1 MGCSD
6 PGITGKGGGNSW
18 IMRLAAVAV
27 VGGAV
32 FVMSLPV
39 LSTAAKGKPVAKSNG
54 DGREACYGCHEE
66 VKALKEGSR
75 HAKLACT
82 VCHDGLQKH
91 MESSG
96 DIKPVTRIDAAI
108 CGGCHKDEYSSFFK
122 VDYEA
127 QARKEK
133 GVPTGRSPMMDK
145 LLAPYGFT
153 FEHNEPRGHAFMV
166 TDQFVV
172 DRFAAGRF
180 QYKKRW
186 WGVDSV
192 GKTWDILEDKGPD
205 YHLAETAKAGNP
217 TCIQCKTSD
226 HILKW
231 KFLGDKDPKAKWDR
245 TSDVI
250 AVAKDTNNPMGC
262 IHCHDPHGAQPRVVR
277 DELIN
282 EIDKGATMFA
292 GKDGKTD
299 LRVIPFRD
307 GFRKIGVM
315 KKADSRMMCAQCHV
329 EYACGKG
336 FEFDSAKGIGYD
348 DQRTNHFPLTGP
360 KDILAHYKKVNFFDF
375 RHAVTGARL
384 VKLQHPEAE
393 TYSGSVHDRAGVG
406 CVDCHMPIMKDRQ
419 GKTFKSHMVIKPRNH
434 VKEAC
439 MRCHPDSTV
448 ERKLYQID
456 AVQNYIKGKMRKSEY
471 WLGQLID
478 AYNLARRLGVDEATL
493 AKARE
498 KHEEAHVL
506 WEWWTAENSDGFHN
520 PDLARDSLTAS
531 IAASKEGVAL
541 LNKAMDEKAKM
552 PGPAGK

>member
-1 MGCSD
+1 MWEKQLFV
-6 PGITGKGGGNSW
+6 PAIA
-18 IMRLAAVAV
+18 I
-27 VGGAV
+27 GALV
-32 FVMSLPV
+32 ILSLPV
-39 LSTAAKGKPVAKSNG
+39 FTTAAKEKPAAKMIN
-54 DGREACYGCHEE
+54 DGRAKCYECHDEI
-66 VKALKEGSR
+66 KALKEGSK
-75 HAKLACT
+75 HAKLACGT
-82 VCHDGLQKH
+82 CHDNLKNH
-91 MESSG
+91 MESGG
-96 DIKPVTRIDAAI
+96 DVKPVTKIDQAL
-108 CGGCHKDEYSSFFK
+108 CGTCHKDEFASFNQ

-133 GVPTGRSPMMDK
+133 GVPAGRSPMMDK

-172 DRFAAGRF
+172 DRFAGGRF
-180 QYKKRW
+180 QYKKGW
-186 WGVDSV
+186 FGVDAV

-205 YHLAETAKAGNP
+205 FKMAETAKAGNP

-245 TSDVI
+245 TSDIV
-250 AVAKDTNNPMGC
+250 AVAKDTNNVMGC
-262 IHCHDPHGAQPRVVR
+262 IHCHDPHGAQPRIVR

-282 EIDKGATMFA
+282 EIDKGAKMFA

-299 LRVIPFRD
+299 LKVIDFR
-307 GFRKIGVM
+307 GFRKIGIM
-315 KKADSRMMCAQCHV
+315 QKADSRMMCAQCHV

-336 FEFDSAKGIGYD
+336 YEFESGKGIGFD
-348 DQRTNHFPLTGP
+348 DQRTNHMPL
-360 KDILAHYKKVNFFDF
+360 KQVKELLEHYKKLNFYDF
-375 RHAVTGARL
+375 KHAVTGARL

-393 TYSGSVHDRAGVG
+393 TFSGSIHDRAGVG
-406 CVDCHMPIMKDRQ
+406 CADCHMPIMKNKQ

-439 MRCHPDSTV
+439 LRCHPQYTA
-448 ERKLYQID
+448 EQKLYQID
-456 AVQNYIKGKMRKSEY
+456 AIQNYIKGKMRKSEY

-478 AYNLARRLGVDEATL
+478 SYAAAKRLGVDEATL
-493 AKARE
+493 TKARE

-520 PDLARDSLTAS
+520 PDLARDSLAAS

-541 LNKAMDEKAKM
+541 LNKAMEAKK
-552 PGPAGK
+552 P

>member
-1 MGCSD
+1 MWK
-6 PGITGKGGGNSW
+6 KG
-18 IMRLAAVAV
+18 LAILAV
-27 VGGAV
+27 VGGAALAV
-32 FVMSLPV
+32 SLPNQ
-39 LSTAAKGKPVAKSNG
+39 STAAKGKPAAKGSG
-54 DGREACYGCHEE
+54 PGAECYTCHEE
-66 VKALKEGSR
+66 IKALKEGSK
-75 HAKLACT
+75 HAKLACDI
-82 VCHDGLQKH
+82 CHDNLRKH
-91 MESSG
+91 IDSSG
-96 DIKPVTRIDAAI
+96 DVKPVTRIDQAL
-108 CGGCHKDEYSSFFK
+108 CGKCHKDEFASFNK

-133 GVPTGRSPMMDK
+133 GVPAGRSPMMDK

-172 DRFAAGRF
+172 DRFAGGRF

-186 WGVDSV
+186 FAVDSV

-205 YHLAETAKAGNP
+205 FKMAESAKAGNP

-231 KFLGDKDPKAKWDR
+231 KFLGDKDPKATWDR
-245 TSDVI
+245 TSDII

-262 IHCHDPHGAQPRVVR
+262 IHCHDPHGTQPRIVR

-282 EIDKGATMFA
+282 EIAKGSKMFA

-299 LRVIPFRD
+299 LKVIDFR
-307 GFRKIGVM
+307 GFRKIGIM
-315 KKADSRMMCAQCHV
+315 QKADSRMMCAQCHV

-336 FEFDSAKGIGYD
+336 LEFDGGKGIGFD
-348 DQRTNHFPLTGP
+348 DQRTNHMPL
-360 KDILAHYKKVNFFDF
+360 KQVKELLEHYKKLNFYDF
-375 RHAVTGARL
+375 KHAVTGARL

-393 TYSGSVHDRAGVG
+393 TFAGSVHDRMGVT
-406 CVDCHMPIMKDRQ
+406 CADCHMPIMKNKQ

-439 MRCHPDSTV
+439 LRCHPQYTA
-448 ERKLYQID
+448 EQKLYQID
-456 AVQNYIKGKMRKSEY
+456 AVQNYIKGKMRKAEY

-478 AYNLARRLGVDEATL
+478 SYAEAKRFGVDEATL
-493 AKARE
+493 AKARL

-520 PDLARDSLTAS
+520 PDLARDSLAAS
-531 IAASKEGVAL
+531 IAASKEAVAL
-541 LNKAMDEKAKM
+541 LNKAIDAKGAE
-552 PGPAGK
+552 PKKQ

>member
-1 MGCSD
+1 MLRKT
-6 PGITGKGGGNSW
+6 IVT
-18 IMRLAAVAV
+18 LAI

-32 FVMSLPV
+32 LAVSLPAM
-39 LSTAAKGKPVAKSNG
+39 SSAAKAKPAGKMTD
-54 DGREACYGCHEE
+54 DGRAKCYECHDE
-66 VKALKEGSR
+66 VKAMKEGSK
-75 HAKLACT
+75 HAKLSCGT
-82 VCHDGLQKH
+82 CHDMLKEH
-91 MESSG
+91 LTNYEV
-96 DIKPVTRIDAAI
+96 KPVTIIEQAL
-108 CGGCHKDEYSSFFK
+108 CGKCHKNEYESFYK

-133 GVPTGRSPMMDK
+133 GVPAGRSPMMDK

-172 DRFAAGRF
+172 DRFAGGRF

-186 WGVDSV
+186 WGVDDV
-192 GKTWDILEDKGPD
+192 GKTWDVLEDKGTD
-205 YHLAETAKAGNP
+205 FKMAETAKAGNP

-231 KFLGDKDPKAKWDR
+231 KFMGDKDPKAKWDR

-250 AVAKDTNNPMGC
+250 AVARDTNNVMGC
-262 IHCHDPHGAQPRVVR
+262 IHCHDPHGAQPRIVR
-277 DELIN
+277 DALIQAIY
-282 EIDKGATMFA
+282 EKGSKMFA

-299 LRVIPFRD
+299 LKVVSFRE

-315 KKADSRMMCAQCHV
+315 QKVDSRMMCAQCHV

-336 FEFDSAKGIGYD
+336 TDFDNKPVGYD
-348 DQRTNHFPLTGP
+348 DQRTNHIPLMQV
-360 KDILAHYKKVNFFDF
+360 KELLEHYKKTQNFYDF
-375 RHAVTGARL
+375 KHAVTGARL

-393 TYSGSVHDRAGVG
+393 TYSGSVHDRNGIK
-406 CVDCHMPIMKDRQ
+406 CDDCHMPRIKDKD
-419 GKTFKSHMVIKPRNH
+419 GKTFTSHMVIKPRNH

-439 MRCHPDSTV
+439 LRCHPDSTV
-448 ERKLYQID
+448 EKKLYQID
-456 AVQNYIKGKMRKSEY
+456 AVQNYIKGKMRKTEY

-478 AYNLARRLGVDEATL
+478 AYAEAKRFGVDEATL

-520 PDLARDSLTAS
+520 PDLARDSLTLA
-531 IAASKEGVAL
+531 ITTSKEAVAL
-541 LNKAMDEKAKM
+541 LNKAIEEKS
-552 PGPAGK
+552 GKP